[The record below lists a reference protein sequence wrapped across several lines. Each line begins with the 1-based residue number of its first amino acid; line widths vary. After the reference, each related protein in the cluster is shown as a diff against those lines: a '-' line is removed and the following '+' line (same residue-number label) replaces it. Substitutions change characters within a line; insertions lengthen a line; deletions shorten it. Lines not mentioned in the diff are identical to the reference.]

1 MTEAWKRRIFAIVA
15 LAVAGTALAYISFS
29 DMEESMVY
37 YWSPTELLAQEDRYN
52 HTVRLGGQVEPDS
65 IVWDKDAQ
73 TVQFVVTD
81 GENTVPVFSQG
92 NPPQMFRSN
101 IGVVV
106 EGQLQPDGVFQTSQ
120 ILVKHSNEYKAPEEG
135 EDLQAMKRSTLQD

>member
-15 LAVAGTALAYISFS
+15 LAVAGSALAYISFS

-37 YWSPTELLAQEDRYN
+37 YWSPTELMAQADKYN
-52 HTVRLGGQVEPDS
+52 HTVRLGGQVEPES
-65 IVWDKDAQ
+65 IVWDKEAQ

-81 GENTVPVFSQG
+81 GENTLPVFSQG

-106 EGQLQPDGVFQTSQ
+106 EGQLKEDGVFHTSK

-135 EDLQAMKRSTLQD
+135 EGVQAMKRSTLQE